1 MGFSS
6 DQQDAMGQARI
17 IGAMAMGRL
26 IGGVDEAGRGPLA
39 GPVIAACVIL
49 PASRPTCQ
57 ETPFLDSKLLKET
70 AREQLFEL
78 IRRIAVAWA
87 VGIATPREIEQLN
100 IHRASLLA
108 MRRAVERLPLLPEWL
123 LIDGRHAIPGCPLR
137 QQAIIDGDAKEEVI
151 AAASI
156 VAKVVRDR
164 LMREYDRLYPAYGF
178 AQHKGYATP
187 FHLQQLHRLGPCP
200 IHRRT
205 FEPVASLLDAQGFD
219 TDPLR
224 LSNRPTAL
232 AMPRA

>member
-1 MGFSS
+1 MKCGGHESS
-6 DQQDAMGQARI
+6 CAMGS
-17 IGAMAMGRL
+17 L

-39 GPVIAACVIL
+39 GPVVAACVIL
-49 PASRPTCQ
+49 PPRRRLCH
-57 ETPFLDSKLLKET
+57 ETPFLDSKLLNEAT
-70 AREQLFEL
+70 REQLFEV
-78 IRRIAVAWA
+78 IQRIAVAWA

-108 MRRAVERLPLLPEWL
+108 MRRAVERLPILPEWL

-164 LMREYDRLYPAYGF
+164 LMREYDRLYPNYGF

-187 FHLQQLHRLGPCP
+187 FHLQQLQRLGPCP
-200 IHRRT
+200 IHRRP
-205 FEPVASLLDAQGFD
+205 FEPVASLLEGHRFNPDRLCLSDNAPPFSHGA
-219 TDPLR
+219 LR
-224 LSNRPTAL
+224 
-232 AMPRA
+232 